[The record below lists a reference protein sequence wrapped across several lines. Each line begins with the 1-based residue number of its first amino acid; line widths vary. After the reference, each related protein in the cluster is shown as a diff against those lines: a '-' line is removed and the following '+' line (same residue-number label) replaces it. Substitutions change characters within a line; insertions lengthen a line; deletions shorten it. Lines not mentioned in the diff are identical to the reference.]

1 MMRTAKVRFL
11 ANWLFYLLRYI
22 CVSAIQRKLT
32 TGQFRKLSVVQL
44 VSKMKGI
51 CRPPNIVKHIMHN
64 TARSPE

>member
-1 MMRTAKVRFL
+1 MRSAKVRFL
-11 ANWLFYLLRYI
+11 ANWLFYLLSYI
-22 CVSAIQRKLT
+22 GISTVQRKLT

-51 CRPPNIVKHIMHN
+51 YRPPNIVKHIMHN